1 MKQGYAIFIYTIAF
15 VCISEYW
22 YTVYASST
30 NWILSNNHIHDL
42 AFNVKY
48 FRFAFS
54 NSNREHTLELQIKWS
69 FAIFAIIIRWG
80 ILIILKI
87 YTSHMSF
94 ILI

>member
-48 FRFAFS
+48 LHLVIVIE
-54 NSNREHTLELQIKWS
+54 NTH
-69 FAIFAIIIRWG
+69 
-80 ILIILKI
+80 
-87 YTSHMSF
+87 
-94 ILI
+94 